1 MTDQSREVENH
12 VLPVLSPSGRKGKFG
27 GAKLKMTGQR
37 KLLKRLARAAICRV
51 QLDNAIIV
59 NYTYNML
66 EKRYPQYT
74 QLMAAKLKASWVSNK
89 QKEHELDDLQAR
101 EALCST
107 YNTRRKGIRKTQ
119 PNDAKEKFDT
129 DMMVGEFGFVGI
141 VTILCTLSRRVSL
154 PLLLTTR
161 SPSHWYSSGVCVC
174 VYVCSCFTRAIV
186 VLIKDSHANYASKV
200 RIVPGLSC
208 FVLGVTLCDIVFDP

>member
-119 PNDAKEKFDT
+119 PNDAEEKFDT

-141 VTILCTLSRRVSL
+141 ITILCTLSRRVSL

-161 SPSHWYSSGVCVC
+161 SPSHWYSSGMCVC
-174 VYVCSCFTRAIV
+174 MC
-186 VLIKDSHANYASKV
+186 VL
-200 RIVPGLSC
+200 
-208 FVLGVTLCDIVFDP
+208 VLHVQLLF

>member
-1 MTDQSREVENH
+1 
-12 VLPVLSPSGRKGKFG
+12 
-27 GAKLKMTGQR
+27 MTGQR

-119 PNDAKEKFDT
+119 PNDAEEKFDA
-129 DMMVGEFGFVGI
+129 DGMVGEFGFVGI
-141 VTILCTLSRRVSL
+141 ITILCTLSRRVSL